1 MDMDLNN
8 VTIGRN
14 IARYRKMKE
23 MKASDLAERIGMKEA
38 TYTKYERGES
48 NITIDFVK
56 KVAQV
61 LEVDPIALMT
71 ISPSHLLKNISNSS
85 IAIQENSTFQTVN
98 QQQTETMLQ
107 LMQQLSLLNERLLNL
122 LENVKEV

>member
-1 MDMDLNN
+1 MDLNN